1 MIQRPNLLM
10 LDFWSLGQLHPKD
23 SLTRVPTQVTC
34 QIFKE
39 LLRRKDAANCGPKGR
54 RKGREV

>member
-1 MIQRPNLLM
+1 L

-23 SLTRVPTQVTC
+23 LLTRVPTQVTC

-39 LLRRKDAANCGPKGR
+39 RLYRQDTAIRGRKGR